1 MAQNKGETIKGKL
14 TYTMWLYKLVV
25 QNKSET
31 ELTW

>member
-1 MAQNKGETIKGKL
+1 MAQNKGETIKL
-14 TYTMWLYKLVV
+14 IANLYNVISTVV